1 MKKVFGMIALAV
13 ALAACNKNEID
24 LQPMEQPFDNAGGI
38 TITATLASKNV
49 GTRAVTDDGSNIV
62 VDWAKNEHLA
72 ILYEVDGV
80 KKAADA
86 EITGVDG
93 DGTATISFTVDGSTA
108 NNTPCTIVYPLSAAK
123 DDNSGRKSDTELL
136 SMQDGKL
143 SAALDVRV
151 GAGTIQPTTT
161 GLTVTTQPEP
171 QFAIARFTI
180 QDLSGNAK
188 NVSFFKFYYWEEG
201 NMKEEAIVTPSPA
214 ADVLYVALPAFS
226 GKKPYFYA
234 VSGGTPCYA
243 KVYTTTMVE
252 TGKYY
257 QSTLKMATVG
267 NVIGIDGL
275 FYINK
280 EAAETVNDNTAEA
293 MIAFIGDGSETFD
306 AMNFTNLAIALQDAS
321 DDTLSWD
328 DANGAI
334 SIWANRYHRIN
345 TTNIYG
351 GWILPDI
358 NAWKAMFRGCGGHL
372 LPDTGGGGE
381 NFNYGNFRT
390 LLTTAGGTDIHG
402 DHYGDYYWSGTE
414 SGPYNAWGFCFYNNK
429 YLGTPAGQFYTPQ
442 KTSKQYVRYCFEFF

>member
-13 ALAACNKNEID
+13 ALAACNKKEID

-72 ILYEVDGV
+72 ILYEVDCV

-136 SMQDGKL
+136 STQDGKL

-151 GAGTIQPTTT
+151 GAGTIQTTTT

-188 NVSFFKFYYWEEG
+188 DVSFFKFYYWEYG
-201 NMKEEAIVTPSPA
+201 KKTEAIVTPSPA
-214 ADVLYVALPAFS
+214 AGVLYVALPAFS
-226 GKKPYFYA
+226 GGKPYFYA
-234 VSGGTPCYA
+234 VSGGTPYYA
-243 KVYTTTMVE
+243 KVYTATMVE

-257 QSTLKMATVG
+257 QSTLKMATIG

-280 EAAETVNDNTAEA
+280 EAAEAVNDNTAEA
-293 MIAFIGDGSETFD
+293 MIAFIGDGSETFG
-306 AMNFTNLAIALQDAS
+306 AHKWANLAIALQDAS
-321 DDTLSWD
+321 DDAFIWD
-328 DANGAI
+328 DAKQGSALLSYWGNL
-334 SIWANRYHRIN
+334 YHRIN
-345 TTNIYG
+345 TTNLSG
-351 GWILPDI
+351 NWLMPDVD
-358 NAWKAMFRGCGGHL
+358 AWKAMFRGCGGGE
-372 LPDTGGGGE
+372 DSTGIL
-381 NFNYGNFRT
+381 YGYGDFRT
-390 LLTTAGGTDIHG
+390 LLTKAGGTDVRDARYWTNTG
-402 DHYGDYYWSGTE
+402 GSGGAYYYDFEPPSDFAYDFT
-414 SGPYNAWGFCFYNNK
+414 STYN
-429 YLGTPAGQFYTPQ
+429 
-442 KTSKQYVRYCFEFF
+442 YVRYCYGF